1 MSRSDRDRDDRGQ
14 YAETVTPGDVLALFQ
29 NREDQ
34 FEPLTAREVADTLD
48 CDRKTAYN
56 KLTALTDREP
66 SALETKKIGA
76 RARVWWHSP
85 PIEELVAQAG
95 EQRLGEI
102 ANSDVSGESDVA
114 PDPAEGSTT
123 SAAERRRESGADA
136 IDVSDD
142 PETVLTSRGLDDE
155 QRAAVRAM
163 YEYLRERGEADKSDF
178 VNDIYPD
185 HPAGYDSS
193 DGWWNALGLG
203 NTLGSGD
210 DVLGLLSGVEKHS
223 RRPRWRYSEK

>member
-66 SALETKKIGA
+66 PALETKKIGA

-102 ANSDVSGESDVA
+102 ANSDVSGESDAA
-114 PDPAEGSTT
+114 PDPAEGKTAEGTT
-123 SAAERRRESGADA
+123 SRRANANGALDVDGALADLALDADRRE
-136 IDVSDD
+136 
-142 PETVLTSRGLDDE
+142 
-155 QRAAVRAM
+155 AVRAM
-163 YEYLRERGEADKSDF
+163 YDYLAEHGTARKSGFTSD
-178 VNDIYPD
+178 VYPE
-185 HPAGYDSS
+185 HPAGYRSPG
-193 DGWWNALGLG
+193 GWWNALGKDALAS
-203 NTLGSGD
+203 LP
-210 DVLGLLSGVEKHS
+210 GVEKPAEGH
-223 RRPRWRYSEK
+223 PTWRYSGE